1 MDQQERIRPYLDR
14 FLDPAWRWG
23 EEVQEVLASVPAGL
37 WPAFE
42 AAASRELEERVDRF
56 EREHQAALA
65 PGRPFTPRSSPRETA
80 RAYNTLLAKQVY
92 LVIEQR
98 RRAVRR

>member
-1 MDQQERIRPYLDR
+1 MDQQELIRPYLNR

-23 EEVQEVLASVPAGL
+23 EEVQEALAAVPAGL

-42 AAASRELEERVDRF
+42 AAATRELEDRIDRF
-56 EREHQAALA
+56 ERENRATLT
-65 PGRPFTPRSSPRETA
+65 PGRPFSPRISTRETA

-98 RRAVRR
+98 RRAVRQ